1 MLEFP
6 KMIYRPRAEP
16 NRDLGGRKLDALVVN
31 SLSEQET
38 AVRQGWNVDLG
49 HAIARVQSAERRDER
64 IQAIRRWY
72 ERWEWALKALV
83 VLFALTAGALA
94 LFKVL

>member
-1 MLEFP
+1 MFQFP

-16 NRDLGGRKLDALVVN
+16 NIDLGGRKLDALVVN

-38 AVRQGWNVDLG
+38 AVLQGWSVELSD
-49 HAIARVQSAERRDER
+49 AIARVQSAERRDEH

-72 ERWEWALKALV
+72 ERWEWALKAMA
-83 VLFALTAGALA
+83 VLFALAAGAIA
-94 LFKVL
+94 LLKVL

>member
-6 KMIYRPRAEP
+6 KMIYRPRTEP
-16 NRDLGGRKLDALVVN
+16 NSDLGGRKLDALVVN

-38 AVRQGWNVDLG
+38 AIRQGWHVELSD
-49 HAIARVQSAERRDER
+49 AMARVQSVERRGER
-64 IQAIRRWY
+64 IRAVRSWY
-72 ERWEWALKALV
+72 ERWEWALKALA
-83 VLFALTAGALA
+83 VLFALAAGAIA